1 MASVIKLKR
10 NSTAGEVPSSGAL
23 QAGELAINLADKKLF
38 SSTDGSD
45 IINVSGDQYN
55 MVTGGNS
62 TVGQVVLTV
71 DNTSLSNDSISFVGD
86 NGTVISQTNATHIE
100 VDSTTY
106 AVTTSGNSTV
116 GQIVLTP
123 TGGGDS
129 GADTLA
135 IKGANGIV
143 VSGNSTQIT
152 VTAES
157 FDYDLSAGGSAT
169 TGTIVLGDAGG
180 DDSDSDTITLNGG
193 DNITITNTSTSA
205 ISVSLDS
212 AVSTG
217 SVATTGDVTVGG
229 DVDITGEANAASL
242 VIPGSGTADIG
253 GNANVGGNLGIDGSL
268 DIDDTTDSNANN
280 TGSITTS
287 GGIGVAKSVTIGQN
301 LDVEGSANVA
311 GTLGVDGALDID
323 DSTNSTSNTTGSIIT
338 AGGIGAAKS
347 VTIGENLKVHG
358 TSYLTGTVTIEGNL
372 DVQGST
378 TTVQSTVVE
387 IDDNMLS
394 LADNQTATD
403 SLDTGFYGSYGNS
416 SVTQHFGVARD
427 ASANTVVVF
436 NGHTTEPGNDIGA
449 TPTLA
454 QLDAVIDGGTYS

>member
-10 NSTAGEVPSSGAL
+10 NNSTGAVPSGGDL

-38 SSTDGSD
+38 SSTDGTD

-71 DNTSLSNDSISFVGD
+71 DNTTLSNDSISFVGD
-86 NGTVISQTNATHIE
+86 NGTVISQTNATHIA

-169 TGTIVLGDAGG
+169 TGTIILGDAGG
-180 DDSDSDTITLNGG
+180 DDGDSDTITLNGG

-217 SVATTGDVTVGG
+217 SVETTGNITVGG
-229 DVDITGEANAASL
+229 AADIT
-242 VIPGSGTADIG
+242 

-268 DIDDTTDSNANN
+268 DIDDTTDSTTNA
-280 TGSITTS
+280 TGSFTTS

-311 GTLGVDGALDID
+311 GNFGVDGSLDID
-323 DSTNSTSNTTGSIIT
+323 DTTDSNANNTGSIVT
-338 AGGIGAAKS
+338 AGGIGVAKS
-347 VTIGENLKVHG
+347 ATIGENLKVEG

-454 QLDAVIDGGTYS
+454 QLDAVIDGGTYT